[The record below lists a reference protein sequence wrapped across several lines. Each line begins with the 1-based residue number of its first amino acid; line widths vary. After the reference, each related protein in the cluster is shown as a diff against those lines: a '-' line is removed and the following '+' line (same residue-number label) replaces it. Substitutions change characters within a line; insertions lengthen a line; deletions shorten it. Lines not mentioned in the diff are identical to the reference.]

1 MLSYR
6 LVRHNLVRE
15 VKRPMGNDIS
25 IAEILEIPKQRSE
38 YGAGSV
44 VQRGDRWQISYYDNE
59 GRRRRESYRTEVKA
73 RKALKTKLTLKEV
86 GKLDDAETRTTIDTI
101 AELYLANRAGAAP
114 KSHSWLKQTWEN
126 HLKPF
131 FGGYLASRITTE
143 KLIEYRNERLE
154 ADASP
159 TTVNKELTILRAI
172 FNHGLEDYTPP
183 KVSRV
188 PKFPERLKEPSPRQ
202 GFLTDEQYDA
212 LQAHARYPWLRAL
225 LAVAYTF
232 GFRRAELVGRVQRK
246 QHPMRVNQIDLQN
259 RTIHLLPGETKNS
272 EGRVVK
278 MTDEVYD
285 YLRACVEGKGPE
297 EAVFTWA
304 DGSPVKDF
312 RGAWAKMTEAAGV
325 PVLLHDFRRSAA
337 RNLIRS
343 GVSQDVAKRIT
354 GHKTD
359 SMFSR
364 YNIVAETDLAEA
376 AVKLEAR
383 RNSRK
388 TVTESSTRQ

>member
-1 MLSYR
+1 MDHASS
-6 LVRHNLVRE
+6 
-15 VKRPMGNDIS
+15 M
-25 IAEILEIPKQRSE
+25 AEILEIPKHRAK
-38 YGAGSV
+38 YGHGSI
-44 VQRGDRWQISYYDNE
+44 VQRGNRWQISFYDNE
-59 GRRRRESYRTEVKA
+59 GRRRRESYSTEAKA
-73 RKALKTKLTLKEV
+73 ERALKNKLVLKET
-86 GKLDDAETRTTIDTI
+86 GKLDAAEIRTTIDTI
-101 AELYLANRAGAAP
+101 AALYLADRAGAAP
-114 KSHSWLKQTWEN
+114 KSHSWLTQTWKA

-131 FGGYLASRITTE
+131 FGGYIASRITTE

-159 TTVNKELTILRAI
+159 TTANKELTILRAM
-172 FNHGLEDYTPP
+172 FHHALEDYTPP

-188 PKFPERLKEPSPRQ
+188 PKFPERLKEPPPRQ
-202 GFLTDEQYDA
+202 GFITDDQYDS
-212 LQAHARYPWLRAL
+212 LQEHARYPWLKAL

-232 GFRRAELVGRVQRK
+232 GFRRAELIGRGQRN
-246 QHPMRVNQIDLQN
+246 QPPMRVKQIDLKN
-259 RTIHLLPGETKNS
+259 RTIHLLPGETKNN

-285 YLRACVEGKGPE
+285 YLQACVEGKQPRD
-297 EAVFTWA
+297 AVFTWE

-312 RGAWAKMTEAAGV
+312 RVAWEKMTKAAGV

-343 GVSQDVAKRIT
+343 GVSQEVAKRIT
-354 GHKTD
+354 GHKSD

-364 YNIVAETDLAEA
+364 YNIVAENDLAEA
-376 AVKLEAR
+376 AAKLEAR

-388 TVTESSTRQ
+388 LVTDESRRS